1 MGHFATVGGAPMI
14 SLFYRLLAGAALGIA
29 VALPSAAAPFSY
41 LIDAANKIKE
51 IEYSKTVLSRDD
63 NGRIVK
69 IACDALTRLV
79 EDGDFKNALSD
90 ILSKSK
96 TDKASALL
104 EKLSD
109 FNKDFLQ
116 VELDNLV
123 RAGLDYPVD
132 ALQIATRERTKANVK
147 NISAIDVMKDVQTA
161 KDSVCRM
168 AASAVTEQQRKAAQW
183 TFGGVT
189 LIVVDV
195 VAALGVGAV
204 SGGAL
209 AVASEAVLVSS
220 IGVGAAA
227 AVSGSRGEIP

>member
-1 MGHFATVGGAPMI
+1 MI
-14 SLFYRLLAGAALGIA
+14 SLLYRLLAGAALSIA
-29 VALPSAAAPFSY
+29 VVLPSAAASFSY
-41 LIDAANKIKE
+41 LIDAANRIKE
-51 IEYSKTVLSRDD
+51 IEYSKTVLTRDD

-79 EDGDFKNALSD
+79 EDGDFKNALSE
-90 ILSKSK
+90 ILAKNK
-96 TDKASALL
+96 TDTASALL
-104 EKLSD
+104 EKLSE
-109 FNKDFLQ
+109 FNQTFLPA
-116 VELDNLV
+116 ELNNLV

-132 ALQIATRERTKANVK
+132 ALQIAARGRTRANIK
-147 NISAIDVMKDVQTA
+147 DISAIEVMKDVQIA

-168 AASAVTEQQRKAAQW
+168 AASAVTEQQRKAVQW

-195 VAALGVGAV
+195 AAALGVGAL
-204 SGGAL
+204 SGGGL
-209 AVASEAVLVSS
+209 AVASGAIFVSS